1 MSKRSVEDQ
10 VFNLFDSCSV
20 EEAVSRLSLA
30 KTIVRRRERVYE
42 AASPVK
48 KVAGKGGKRKAK
60 VNGRD
65 GRPIAFGAPEVM
77 KVQLPEVSQ

>member
-10 VFNLFDSCSV
+10 VFELFDGDCTV

-42 AASPVK
+42 EASVPVK
-48 KVAGKGGKRKAK
+48 KVARRAVKRHRAK
-60 VNGRD
+60 VDPLQPMTLG
-65 GRPIAFGAPEVM
+65 
-77 KVQLPEVSQ
+77 EVSA